1 MLSRRETGRRDFIP
15 SSKGEQMPL
24 IANDVLACAAGT
36 APARLAVTLGD
47 ERLTFGQV
55 DVLANRFANTLHA
68 LGARRGERVAWWSE
82 TTLEGVGL
90 YFALSRL
97 GVAFVPLNP
106 AYTDDEAAVV
116 LAYIRPQM
124 LIVDPVHAER
134 AEQLVA
140 GTETMLVTVGDRRS

>member
-1 MLSRRETGRRDFIP
+1 
-15 SSKGEQMPL
+15 MPL

-36 APARLAVTLGD
+36 APGRLAVTLGD
-47 ERLTFGQV
+47 ERLTFGDV
-55 DVLANRFANTLHA
+55 DVLANRYSNTLHA

-124 LIVDPVHAER
+124 LIVDPTHAER

-140 GTETMLVTVGDRRS
+140 GTGIAAGHGR